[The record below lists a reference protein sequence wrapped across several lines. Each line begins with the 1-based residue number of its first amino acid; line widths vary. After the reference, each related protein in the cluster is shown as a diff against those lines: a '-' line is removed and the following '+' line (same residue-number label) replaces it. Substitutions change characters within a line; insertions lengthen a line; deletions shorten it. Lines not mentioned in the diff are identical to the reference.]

1 MAAYAQPRSY
11 KAAREPV
18 GCLHASAKHPNSK
31 LIHLCTNCH
40 SQTAFQPALAVR
52 MALPWSSQLDTSLG
66 STLAPCFLVGS
77 LPHCW
82 LIPGSLTPWLIA
94 GYLGT
99 LLVPRFLVSS
109 PAHCQLTGCLTHFW
123 LSGLSAAGTLL
134 TPWLI
139 VGFLSSLLTPWLLV
153 GSLAHCQLMGC
164 LHGSLLGL

>member
-1 MAAYAQPRSY
+1 MGSKGATRESYRQPGGNVAAYAQPRSY

-77 LPHCW
+77 LPDCW
-82 LIPGSLTPWLIA
+82 LIPGSLTPWLTAGSLTPWLIA

-99 LLVPRFLVSS
+99 LLVPRLLVSF
-109 PAHCQLTGCLTHFW
+109 PDHCQLTGCLTHFW
-123 LSGLSAAGTLL
+123 LSGLSAA
-134 TPWLI
+134 
-139 VGFLSSLLTPWLLV
+139 
-153 GSLAHCQLMGC
+153 SLAPC
-164 LHGSLLGL
+164 